1 MAKAPNDIEKIVGV
15 LSQNLA
21 QFPPGIQRSAEIASE
36 LEVDFQVVRQVVSQL
51 SMGLLKFVE
60 PIKTVEK
67 TNTK

>member
-15 LSQNLA
+15 LS
-21 QFPPGIQRSAEIASE
+21 PGIQRSAEIASE